1 MCLNSAPQVLV
12 RAGNTSPTDVGS
24 LIFTMH
30 LTFLPFESGGT
41 KSCINRQME
50 DVCLRFPTPAPTA
63 TAVVPAAVVPAA
75 AGATGAAE
83 SAADCCVPAELSPMV
98 PSGDGVGGAAGGWLT
113 TAAGVPP
120 WGADIMRVRV
130 DKQNCSQQN
139 TKIPLGSTRFFCST
153 AVYIYGVCTSSK
165 QKVQTL

>member
-1 MCLNSAPQVLV
+1 
-12 RAGNTSPTDVGS
+12 
-24 LIFTMH
+24 
-30 LTFLPFESGGT
+30 
-41 KSCINRQME
+41 
-50 DVCLRFPTPAPTA
+50 
-63 TAVVPAAVVPAA
+63 
-75 AGATGAAE
+75 
-83 SAADCCVPAELSPMV
+83 MV

-153 AVYIYGVCTSSK
+153 TAVYIYGVCTSSK
-165 QKVQTL
+165 QKVQTLWGVGGLPSWKYPGK